1 MNNPETRPHIG
12 QQPVVDESE
21 LTPAELVDYPPE
33 SIGADAIAA
42 GRAMQVTPAQP
53 LQVIDPN
60 PLSMLASAL
69 QQGHDV
75 DKLGKLMDLAE
86 RHEANE
92 ARKSFA
98 VAMSKFQAMCPA
110 IVDNKT
116 ATVTMSGGGAYTYS
130 YADLDGIMRTIKPS
144 MKKCGLSVRFNTAI
158 SDDGKKIK
166 SLCYV
171 QHRDGHTEVSEFV
184 APVDESLKINDS
196 QKMGSAN
203 SYASRYNLVNALGLT
218 TGEDDDGAAGD
229 TRRGAAPAP
238 KATNIDEFFPV
249 GKHKGKPWDQ
259 VPLDYLEWCVGN
271 LTDKPD
277 IIARCKQQI
286 DARSEMDTPAPDTSG
301 EPTMAECARWITNA
315 KTVDELTDAWSL
327 VPAKHS
333 DGLTPFFNTRKG
345 ELGA

>member
-1 MNNPETRPHIG
+1 MNDETRPHIG
-12 QQPVVDESE
+12 QPLQEIDDLDVEFVPHDEF
-21 LTPAELVDYPPE
+21 PPG
-33 SIGADAIAA
+33 SIGDDAVKAGQALQAA
-42 GRAMQVTPAQP
+42 PVQSM
-53 LQVIDPN
+53 QVIDPN

-92 ARKSFA
+92 ARKAFA
-98 VAMSKFQAMCPA
+98 TALSKFQAACPP
-110 IVDNKT
+110 IVNNKT
-116 ATVTMSGGGAYTYS
+116 ATVTMSGGGAYSYS
-130 YADLDGIMRTIKPS
+130 YADLDGIMSTIRPT

-158 SDDGKKIK
+158 SDDGKRIR
-166 SLCYV
+166 SICYV
-171 QHRDGHTEVSEFV
+171 QHRDGHVEQTEFV
-184 APVDESLKINDS
+184 APVDDQLKINDS

-229 TRRGAAPAP
+229 TSRGAPPAP
-238 KATNIDEFFPV
+238 KATNVDEFFPV
-249 GKHKGKPWDQ
+249 GKHKGAKWDD
-259 VPLDYLEWCVGN
+259 VPLDYLEWCVAN

-286 DARSEMDTPAPDTSG
+286 DARIDMDPPAPDPSG
-301 EPTMAECARWITNA
+301 EPTMAECARWITIA
-315 KTVDELTDAWSL
+315 KTLDALNEAWSL

-333 DGLTPFFNTRKG
+333 DGLTPFYNTRKT
-345 ELGA
+345 ELA